1 MLGSPAMNFDI
12 SKFVLSRPAIE
23 SVSTSFAPCAL
34 STSLEIFHDNIFY
47 AHDLDIQFYVK

>member
-1 MLGSPAMNFDI
+1 MNFDI

-23 SVSTSFAPCAL
+23 SVSTTFAPCAL